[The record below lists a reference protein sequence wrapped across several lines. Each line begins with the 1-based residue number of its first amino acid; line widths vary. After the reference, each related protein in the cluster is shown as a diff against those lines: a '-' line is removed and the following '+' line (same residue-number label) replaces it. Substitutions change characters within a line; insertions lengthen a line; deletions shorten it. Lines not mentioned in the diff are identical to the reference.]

1 MKNKIGIDHPVNML
15 YMAANKIVQSANFA
29 FKETGQKHEQLS
41 IPIWVDS
48 DPVIKITIECGVETE
63 TEYVIFKAQNT

>member
-1 MKNKIGIDHPVNML
+1 MKNKIGIAHPVHML

-29 FKETGQKHEQLS
+29 FKEADEKHDQLS
-41 IPIWVDS
+41 IPVWVAG

-63 TEYVIFKAQNT
+63 AEYVIFKAQNT